1 MAWILR
7 KNAQA
12 QYGCTTDMVIYL
24 HDYRKPKASRAAA
37 LECCKHERAYVTCGP
52 MDSRAVGFSRR
63 QPPAS
68 SQFPNDLAFIN
79 VDAFIDR
86 AYALATQFL
95 QAHRNWPSAS
105 AKEAADDWLEILP
118 INSHGRRMLTLDRAR
133 HLALLSPTRWCIGPY
148 RCGYAIGKQTAYP
161 EWDLYYLVDEN
172 NEPLY
177 FDTLDAAM
185 HFLRTQL
192 HVHQA
197 EVVPT
202 PEFAADI

>member
-1 MAWILR
+1 
-7 KNAQA
+7 
-12 QYGCTTDMVIYL
+12 MVIYL
-24 HDYRKPKASRAAA
+24 HDYRKPKVGRAAMQ
-37 LECCKHERAYVTCGP
+37 ERCEQEQMYITCAP
-52 MDSRAVGFSRR
+52 MSTRAVSFS
-63 QPPAS
+63 QSPVHAS
-68 SQFPNDLAFIN
+68 SQFPNDLALIN
-79 VDAFIDR
+79 LEVFIDR
-86 AYALATQFL
+86 AYALAAQFL
-95 QAHRNWPSAS
+95 QAHRNWPNMS
-105 AKEAADDWLEILP
+105 AKKAVDDWLEILP
-118 INSHGRRMLTLDRAR
+118 INSHGRRMLTLDKAR

-172 NEPLY
+172 NEPLH